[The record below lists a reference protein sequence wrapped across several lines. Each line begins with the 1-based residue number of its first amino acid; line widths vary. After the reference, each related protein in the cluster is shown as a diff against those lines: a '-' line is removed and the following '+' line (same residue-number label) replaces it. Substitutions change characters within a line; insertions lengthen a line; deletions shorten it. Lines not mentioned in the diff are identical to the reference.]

1 MEERRLKGEHANQDV
16 GRSVSLVGMTIAT
29 FTFLLTFLYPRYV
42 SGTIDPTLFQ
52 ISIGTI
58 GFGIFFLVN
67 AGLDFYIAALP
78 WSGTSDK
85 GDRFRRRGDLFWLVG
100 YSLLLL
106 EPSLVLLTF
115 NLLLVGL
122 VWLGLWTWY
131 LYRNVSEYR
140 RVISKFH

>member
-1 MEERRLKGEHANQDV
+1 MEERRIKGEHANQDV

-42 SGTIDPTLFQ
+42 SGSIDPTLFQ
-52 ISIGTI
+52 ISLAVI
-58 GFGIFFLVN
+58 GFGIFFLVY

-78 WSGTSDK
+78 WSGTGDEA
-85 GDRFRRRGDLFWLVG
+85 DRFRRKGDRFWLVG

-106 EPSLVLLTF
+106 EPSLVLFTV
-115 NLLLVGL
+115 NLVIVGL
-122 VWLGLWTWY
+122 VWLGLWVWY

-140 RVISKFH
+140 RTISKFH